1 MSCIVFDNSK
11 EIKSHLLHF
20 LDKKTVENKFKEK
33 NNNWFFFEGK
43 RFKIDVDN
51 KIDKFLSVISFKEVF
66 NDDYLDLDDNDI
78 SSEFHLNNFK
88 FNLSKIE
95 KEMIIED
102 GCDNDSFDPNANFK
116 NDDEISNEFIHILS
130 NLHISHHD
138 ETLVEHSRQW
148 NNRDWPFHFVL
159 FPNNSRNKK
168 IARISVNYSPSRF
181 GTLIFQLNDS
191 EFLSQKE
198 KSVCNVIIDIFNHFK
213 FSQF

>member
-20 LDKKTVENKFKEK
+20 FDQKTVEDKFKEK

-51 KIDKFLSVISFKEVF
+51 KIHKFLSVISFKEVF
-66 NDDYLDLDDNDI
+66 DDDYLDLDDNDI

-95 KEMIIED
+95 KKMDLED
-102 GCDNDSFDPNANFK
+102 GFNNDSFDPNADFQT
-116 NDDEISNEFIHILS
+116 DDVISKEYIDILL

-138 ETLVEHSRQW
+138 ETLVKHSRQW

-159 FPNNSRNKK
+159 FPYDPKK
-168 IARISVNYSPSRF
+168 KKVIRISVNYSPSLF

-198 KSVCNVIIDIFNHFK
+198 KSVCNIIIDIFNHFK
-213 FSQF
+213 FSSF